1 MGAQTK
7 RAGKVGYMMDLLI
20 AFAVGVLLGAGLICN
35 IILVVKDEKIE
46 IVDDDETEHKAD
58 VSK

>member
-1 MGAQTK
+1 
-7 RAGKVGYMMDLLI
+7 MDLLI

-35 IILVVKDEKIE
+35 IILIVKDEKIE

-58 VSK
+58 ISK